1 MIIEK
6 STQFCVRQS
15 RPVSSSS
22 VPARS
27 LRSVSPRA
35 LREAETD
42 SFQPVGDVIG
52 GILRSIVQANE
63 KTATR

>member
-6 STQFCVRQS
+6 SSQFCVRQS

-27 LRSVSPRA
+27 LRSVSPRSPGESET
-35 LREAETD
+35 EAW
-42 SFQPVGDVIG
+42 QPVGDVVG
-52 GILRSIVQANE
+52 GILRSIARANE
-63 KTATR
+63 KTALR